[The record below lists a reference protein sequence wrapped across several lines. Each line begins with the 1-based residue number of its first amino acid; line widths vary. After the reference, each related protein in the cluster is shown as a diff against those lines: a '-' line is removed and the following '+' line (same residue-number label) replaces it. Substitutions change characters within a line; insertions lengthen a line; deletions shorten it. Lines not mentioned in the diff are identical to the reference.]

1 MINAT
6 FTKLLWIKVIFP
18 LQKNKDIKLVSLAV
32 SGSWQK
38 FFFVI
43 GRLYFRHCKV
53 QINKDYK
60 STHYTPFPLSKQKQ
74 NKKKLANRAKR
85 KEKNLQR
92 KKKTYKNMKNLQ
104 GQLSKYRKNKT
115 KKVTST
121 AKEKYV

>member
-74 NKKKLANRAKR
+74 NKKKLANHTKR
-85 KEKNLQR
+85 KERER
-92 KKKTYKNMKNLQ
+92 KKLTKTWKTYKDN
-104 GQLSKYRKNKT
+104 
-115 KKVTST
+115 
-121 AKEKYV
+121 